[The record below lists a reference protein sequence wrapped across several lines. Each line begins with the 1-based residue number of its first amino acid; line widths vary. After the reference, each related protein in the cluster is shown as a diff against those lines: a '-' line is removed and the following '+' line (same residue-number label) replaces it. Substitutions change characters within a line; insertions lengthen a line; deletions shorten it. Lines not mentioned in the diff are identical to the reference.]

1 MLEFTPSWRMAYPGA
16 CIGLLAM
23 QGVTNPKSSPELDEK
38 KAELVSDLRERY
50 SSYDRNGLLK
60 IPTLAAYRDY
70 YRPFRKTYHVWHQL
84 ASVVFTNRSIPAVA
98 ALVEAMFMAE
108 LKNML
113 LTAGHDLKVI
123 AQPLKIDVADGTER
137 YIRMNGEVQDLKA
150 RDMYITDA
158 KGIISSIIYGPDR
171 RTRILPKTK
180 RVLFTVYAP
189 PGIEESDVI
198 SHLNDIRDNVLLF
211 APKASVKLLKTFVA
225 G

>member
-1 MLEFTPSWRMAYPGA
+1 MLEFTPNWRMAYPGA

-23 QGVTNPKSSPELDEK
+23 QGVRNPKSNPQLDEK
-38 KAELVSDLRERY
+38 KAELEAALRERY
-50 SSYDRNGLLK
+50 ASYDRNGLLK
-60 IPTLAAYRDY
+60 IPTLAAYREY
-70 YRPFRKTYHVWHQL
+70 YRRFKKTYHVWHQL
-84 ASVVFTNRSIPAVA
+84 ASIVFTNRSIPTVA
-98 ALVEAMFMAE
+98 ALVEAMYMAE

-113 LTAGHDLKVI
+113 LTAGHDLKAI
-123 AQPLKIDVADGTER
+123 AQPLKVDVADGTER
-137 YIRMNGEVQDLKA
+137 YVRMNGEVQDLKA

-189 PGIEESDVI
+189 PGIEESAVI
-198 SHLNDIRDNVLLF
+198 SHLEDIRANVLIF
-211 APKASVKLLKTFVA
+211 APKASVKLLKTIAV